1 MAASATRDRHRDPER
16 RVEAERSPPASSH
29 RRPPPT
35 RAGPTTPVASGHDVG
50 RCVVRPP
57 VPAPRPQRATA
68 VSAPGDAS
76 EAYAEAVATRV
87 LRGGPPVPPPGSA
100 PATVGRV
107 VGGAAPGRGPFA
119 AGLPPAVHRV
129 LADPHGGTPIP
140 PAVRQRVEPQ
150 LGADLG
156 AVRVLTG
163 PRASVAAAS
172 LGARAFTTGSTIVL
186 GRGASASDTRLMAH
200 EATHVVQQAGAAER
214 HGVHR
219 ATIMRDLTDLLPDL
233 PDVSVTDL
241 LPQAV
246 LDAVTGA
253 VRSIPGYVL
262 LTQVIGM
269 DPLTGAP
276 VEADRQAMIEDLLA
290 YGPFSAGVGQ
300 VLQAM
305 DALGDVV
312 TVVTDTLGLYRLT
325 SSRLQEDVDA
335 AWAQFSIA
343 NGVEGNVA
351 IVRRV
356 VEGILADV
364 VRFVTDLAER
374 ILAIVRDAAI
384 DLVEALLT
392 GDPTI
397 APIWSLATKVFHYDP
412 LRGVPVEAETVDI
425 LADFLSLLGQDAA
438 LDQMRERGT
447 LQETA
452 DWLDTQLATFLGLLE
467 QATALLTDALAAI
480 QPENLGT
487 LLETIPT
494 LVQREFALLVGVGAF
509 AGTVLLKVL
518 ELVKHSLLGM
528 LSDFAYAIPGFRL
541 VSVIIGHNPF
551 TGEEVPLTA
560 ENLIGGFITLM
571 PGGEA
576 TYQQLAETGV
586 IGEAAA
592 RIESAMATLGITSDL
607 ITSTFLGLWD
617 TLSLAD
623 LLAPIDAFSRVVGL
637 FGEPI
642 ARIFEFIAVVVQV
655 VVELVLRLM
664 NFPSDLLASIL
675 TQTAEA
681 ISDIQ
686 ADPVGFLLRIV
697 EALKAGFQ
705 GFLDN
710 ALGHLMQGLVAW
722 LFRGLAQLGI
732 TIPTEISFASILG
745 LVLEVL
751 GLSMDFIWQKLAE
764 HLEED
769 QVAWLRDNLARLGEA
784 WAFIQD
790 VQDRGIVAIW
800 EYVVDQLS
808 TLWSTILSM
817 AAEWAMTT
825 IIVNGT
831 IKLLTFLDPTFI
843 MSVVNGCIA
852 FFEAVRSTLEYLHDM
867 LVILNTFVSTFA
879 AVARGDIT
887 PGAQMVERGLAESV
901 PVALGFLAAQ
911 LGLGN
916 VPDRIAEI
924 IRSVR
929 DVVEAAIDWLIEQ
942 ALRLGAAALNALS
955 GGGAV
960 APAGDAAATAA
971 EPGDHAAVARAAAA
985 SLIAAVRA
993 APDNPIDAA
1002 RGFAAKNEPLLSAQL
1017 EEGIGLHFEFST
1029 EPSELADG
1037 DLDFSVVI
1045 APNTT
1050 TYIDSVSVRGVVLY
1064 VFTVGTDTVEI
1075 SLDEGGEDML
1085 TVSRSA
1091 SDTIV
1096 ADILQQ
1102 QGLEEHE
1109 ARAFVFALRGR
1120 GHLGLSPLQKLFVS
1134 HAQTKP
1140 LPPIDRLKENLKRS
1154 VSSRAAIRTPGGA
1167 ERHKFVHRGETEAGS
1182 GDVRVSLSEF
1192 AQVFYEAYDGQFV
1205 QENAQKQTS
1214 ATGQDEVLVEFV
1226 WKGDEQPRV
1235 VNLGIIEVDDSGAV
1249 VDVLEI
1255 DSTNV
1260 ASKEAFIAIMR
1271 AAGWAIA
1278 LRTKG

>member
-1 MAASATRDRHRDPER
+1 MAASATRERHRDPER

-29 RRPPPT
+29 RRGSRT
-35 RAGPTTPVASGHDVG
+35 RVGPATPAASGHDVG
-50 RCVVRPP
+50 RCVVQPP

-76 EAYAEAVATRV
+76 EAYADAVAARV
-87 LRGGPPVPPPGSA
+87 LRGGPPVPPPGLA
-100 PATVGRV
+100 AFAVGRV
-107 VGGAAPGRGPFA
+107 VGGASPGCGPFA
-119 AGLPPAVHRV
+119 AGLPPAVHQV

-140 PAVRQRVEPQ
+140 PAVRQRVEPHV
-150 LGADLG
+150 GADLG

-163 PRASVAAAS
+163 PHASIAAAS
-172 LGARAFTTGSTIVL
+172 LGARAFTAGSTIVL
-186 GRGASASDTRLMAH
+186 GRGESASDTRLMAH
-200 EATHVVQQAGAAER
+200 EATHVAQQAGAADR

-262 LTQVIGM
+262 LTQVIGI

-276 VEADRQAMIEDLLA
+276 VEADRQAMIDDLLS
-290 YGPFSAGVGQ
+290 YGPFGAGVGQ

-312 TVVTDTLGLYRLT
+312 TIVTDTLGQYRLT
-325 SSRLQEDVDA
+325 TARLQEDVDS

-356 VEGILADV
+356 VEGLLADV

-374 ILAIVRDAAI
+374 ILAIVRDAVL
-384 DLVEALLT
+384 DLVESLLT

-425 LADFLSLLGQDAA
+425 LVDFLHLLGQDAA

-467 QATALLTDALAAI
+467 QATALFTDALAAI

-494 LVQREFALLVGVGAF
+494 LAQREFALLVGVGAF

-528 LSDFAYAIPGFRL
+528 LSDYAYAIPGFGL

-623 LLAPIDAFSRVVGL
+623 LLAPIDAFQRVVGL

-642 ARIFEFIAVVVQV
+642 VRIFEFITVVVQV
-655 VVELVLRLM
+655 VIELVLRLM

-675 TQTAEA
+675 TQTVQA
-681 ISDIQ
+681 ITDIQ

-705 GFLDN
+705 GFFDN
-710 ALGHLMQGLVAW
+710 ALGYLMQGLVAW

-764 HLEED
+764 HLDEN
-769 QVAWLRDNLARLGEA
+769 QVAMIRDNLARLGEA

-817 AAEWAMTT
+817 AAEWALTT

-887 PGAQMVERGLAESV
+887 PGAQMVERGLGESV
-901 PVALGFLAAQ
+901 PVAIGFLAAQ

-924 IRSVR
+924 IRSIR

-942 ALRLGAAALNALS
+942 ALRLGAAALNALGM
-955 GGGAV
+955 GGGAGAPQGPGEPGEGDADKQESLDNGV
-960 APAGDAAATAA
+960 AAAQQLLGQRVGGADSIIVDTKAFATGLAEIQRQFGLSILELVSSQDGIAIHAKVNPETTVPSAAAIHILDVVAVRQECHIADVQYEIARQAHNELHQFLQAKGTKSAERMISGICFASGNGEPRHHGAGNKRLARREADAAWRYAEAQDIRWQATGEAQKRAYELLPEIPEEVRGKPSDPLIRIQSDADFMRVLREQFSDVAYFPTGHFADAAAGGPGASAATHAEKLVRRLDKSTAIGVSL
-971 EPGDHAAVARAAAA
+971 PQCGDCQRWFQQVAAD
-985 SLIAAVRA
+985 
-993 APDNPIDAA
+993 DN
-1002 RGFAAKNEPLLSAQL
+1002 
-1017 EEGIGLHFEFST
+1017 
-1029 EPSELADG
+1029 
-1037 DLDFSVVI
+1037 VVL
-1045 APNTT
+1045 
-1050 TYIDSVSVRGVVLY
+1050 VVRGPDVTRIFLPNRQ
-1064 VFTVGTDTVEI
+1064 I
-1075 SLDEGGEDML
+1075 
-1085 TVSRSA
+1085 
-1091 SDTIV
+1091 
-1096 ADILQQ
+1096 
-1102 QGLEEHE
+1102 
-1109 ARAFVFALRGR
+1109 
-1120 GHLGLSPLQKLFVS
+1120 LSPSDL
-1134 HAQTKP
+1134 
-1140 LPPIDRLKENLKRS
+1140 E
-1154 VSSRAAIRTPGGA
+1154 
-1167 ERHKFVHRGETEAGS
+1167 
-1182 GDVRVSLSEF
+1182 SE
-1192 AQVFYEAYDGQFV
+1192 G
-1205 QENAQKQTS
+1205 
-1214 ATGQDEVLVEFV
+1214 
-1226 WKGDEQPRV
+1226 P
-1235 VNLGIIEVDDSGAV
+1235 
-1249 VDVLEI
+1249 
-1255 DSTNV
+1255 
-1260 ASKEAFIAIMR
+1260 
-1271 AAGWAIA
+1271 
-1278 LRTKG
+1278 

>member
-1 MAASATRDRHRDPER
+1 MAVSATRDRRRDPER
-16 RVEAERSPPASSH
+16 RAEAERGPPASS
-29 RRPPPT
+29 RRRAPRT
-35 RAGPTTPVASGHDVG
+35 RAGPATPAVSGHDVG

-68 VSAPGDAS
+68 VSAPRDAS
-76 EAYAEAVATRV
+76 ETYADAVATRV
-87 LRGGPPVPPPGSA
+87 VRGGPPVPPPGPA
-100 PATVGRV
+100 PAAVGRV
-107 VGGAAPGRGPFA
+107 VGEAGPGRGSFA

-129 LADPHGGTPIP
+129 LADPYGGTPIP
-140 PAVRQRVEPQ
+140 PAVRQRVEPHV
-150 LGADLG
+150 GADLG

-172 LGARAFTTGSTIVL
+172 LGARAFTAGSTIVL
-186 GRGASASDTRLMAH
+186 GRGESASDTRLMAH
-200 EATHVVQQAGAAER
+200 EATHVAQQAGAADR

-246 LDAVTGA
+246 LDGVTGA

-262 LTQVIGM
+262 LTQVIGI

-276 VEADRQAMIEDLLA
+276 VEADRLAMIDDLLS
-290 YGPFSAGVGQ
+290 YGPFGAGVGQ

-374 ILAIVRDAAI
+374 ILAIVRDAVI
-384 DLVEALLT
+384 DLVESLLT
-392 GDPTI
+392 DNPTI

-425 LADFLSLLGQDAA
+425 LTDFLHLLGQDAA

-467 QATALLTDALAAI
+467 QATALFTDAWAAI

-494 LVQREFALLVGVGAF
+494 LVQREFALFVGVGAF

-528 LSDFAYAIPGFRL
+528 LSDYAYAIPGFRL

-571 PGGEA
+571 PGGDA

-617 TLSLAD
+617 TLSLED
-623 LLAPIDAFSRVVGL
+623 LLAPIDAFQRVVGL

-642 ARIFEFIAVVVQV
+642 VRIFEFIAVVVQV
-655 VVELVLRLM
+655 VIELVLRLM

-675 TQTAEA
+675 TQTVQA
-681 ISDIQ
+681 ITDIR

-705 GFLDN
+705 GFFDN
-710 ALGHLMQGLVAW
+710 ALGYLMQGLVAW

-751 GLSMDFIWQKLAE
+751 GLSMDFVWQKLAE
-764 HLEED
+764 HLDED
-769 QVAWLRDNLARLGEA
+769 QVAMIRDNLGRIGEA

-790 VQDRGIVAIW
+790 VEDRGIVAIW

-817 AAEWAMTT
+817 AAEWVMTT

-852 FFEAVRSTLEYLHDM
+852 FFEAVRSAIEYIHDM

-887 PGAQMVERGLAESV
+887 PGAQMVERGLGESV
-901 PVALGFLAAQ
+901 PVAIGFLAAQ

-916 VPDRIAEI
+916 VPERIAEI
-924 IRSVR
+924 IRSIR

-942 ALRLGAAALNALS
+942 ALRLGEAALNALGV
-955 GGGAV
+955 GGGGTAEAG
-960 APAGDAAATAA
+960 APEATAA
-971 EPGDHAAVARAAAA
+971 TVTDSGDIRVVAGERVAAA
-985 SLIAAVRA
+985 
-993 APDNPIDAA
+993 
-1002 RGFAAKNEPLLSAQL
+1002 
-1017 EEGIGLHFEFST
+1017 
-1029 EPSELADG
+1029 LA
-1037 DLDFSVVI
+1037 
-1045 APNTT
+1045 
-1050 TYIDSVSVRGVVLY
+1050 GV
-1064 VFTVGTDTVEI
+1064 E
-1075 SLDEGGEDML
+1075 DEAEMD
-1085 TVSRSA
+1085 R
-1091 SDTIV
+1091 IV
-1096 ADILQQ
+1096 ADIREELAPLGLT
-1102 QGLEEHE
+1102 GLEFGNYDQEGNSFLVAAASPAARVGRKRKPRVPTATCRLRATLHFADAE
-1109 ARAFVFALRGR
+1109 AAAAMTQGRSFDPDRIPRGR
-1120 GHLGLSPLQKLFVS
+1120 GGSEPSDEVGDVNTALVSPPPSNLLPGRGRRGGGGRGLLMLEPVAGSTSIKMASWNTGDPVPQTNDSHAERQFLDWFSIYKTPGLTGVELAINLSPCSICSNYLAAVGGPFTRQLVWDNVYYGV
-1134 HAQTKP
+1134 
-1140 LPPIDRLKENLKRS
+1140 DRTTQQPHENCTTVEDVAR
-1154 VSSRAAIRTPGGA
+1154 V
-1167 ERHKFVHRGETEAGS
+1167 AGS
-1182 GDVRVSLSEF
+1182 WTTSGPAPTLTNAEKERRRREALATYERI
-1192 AQVFYEAYDGQFV
+1192 QV
-1205 QENAQKQTS
+1205 
-1214 ATGQDEVLVEFV
+1214 TG
-1226 WKGDEQPRV
+1226 G
-1235 VNLGIIEVDDSGAV
+1235 
-1249 VDVLEI
+1249 
-1255 DSTNV
+1255 
-1260 ASKEAFIAIMR
+1260 
-1271 AAGWAIA
+1271 
-1278 LRTKG
+1278 